1 MRSRSGEQTNSN
13 AEPGRSINVWGCSEL
28 PHARRLAILAS
39 GQVLSL
45 LLVTTGA
52 TSALLV
58 GRGLKAPSLAALC
71 NYLMLACFY
80 SGVLLSSSCERRRG
94 VLSLW
99 ASQEDPEFAT
109 GMRDRLLV
117 PKFVL
122 FALADVEANY
132 LIVKAYQ
139 NAPMTNITL
148 LDSLTIPTV
157 VLLSAVFLG
166 VRYARAHAGG
176 IALCL
181 VGLVAL
187 VLQDVQRE
195 QSESDPDRP
204 AKNLVGD
211 LMAIS
216 AAVLYGISNILQEHL
231 ALRFGC
237 NVVLARLG
245 IIGAIISAVQLSLL
259 PDELASIRA
268 FGWSP
273 ADVGLLAAF
282 VIALWLFYSL
292 TPVIILLAGSAFLNL
307 SLLSSDFWAA
317 AFGVPLC
324 ALAPSLAACGT
335 HRPCMCPDRGHGEV
349 WSQRAR
355 QQETSQHTHIAVCT
369 HIAL

>member
-1 MRSRSGEQTNSN
+1 M
-13 AEPGRSINVWGCSEL
+13 
-28 PHARRLAILAS
+28 H
-39 GQVLSL
+39 
-45 LLVTTGA
+45 
-52 TSALLV
+52 
-58 GRGLKAPSLAALC
+58 
-71 NYLMLACFY
+71 
-80 SGVLLSSSCERRRG
+80 
-94 VLSLW
+94 
-99 ASQEDPEFAT
+99 
-109 GMRDRLLV
+109 DRLLV

-132 LIVKAYQ
+132 LIVRAYQ

-157 VLLSAVFLG
+157 VFLSAVFLG

-245 IIGAIISAVQLSLL
+245 VIGAIISAIQLSLL
-259 PDELASIRA
+259 QEELASIRA

-292 TPVIILLAGSAFLNL
+292 TPVIILLAGSAFFNL

-317 AFGVPLC
+317 AFGVLQC
-324 ALAPSLAACGT
+324 SLALSHACVRRT
-335 HRPCMCPDRGHGEV
+335 SCLHVPCL
-349 WSQRAR
+349 WAW
-355 QQETSQHTHIAVCT
+355 
-369 HIAL
+369 